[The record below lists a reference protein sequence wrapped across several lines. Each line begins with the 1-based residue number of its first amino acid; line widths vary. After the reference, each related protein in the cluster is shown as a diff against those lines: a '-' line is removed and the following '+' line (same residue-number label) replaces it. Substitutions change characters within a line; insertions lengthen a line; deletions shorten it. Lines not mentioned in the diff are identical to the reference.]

1 MPNTLKNVQARAV
14 GPAATTLYTTPGS
27 TKTIVIGM
35 TAANILSNSNVNLDI
50 TLKDSAAAPS
60 THVIKNGTIAPG
72 GTLVPMGGEQKVIME
87 PGNLMQAL
95 SSDSDSID
103 IIMSIVE
110 QT

>member
-1 MPNTLKNVQARAV
+1 MANTLKNLLRTQLSTDSA
-14 GPAATTLYTTPGS
+14 TLYTCPS
-27 TKTIVIGM
+27 NTKTIVIGM

>member
-50 TLKDSAAAPS
+50 TF
-60 THVIKNGTIAPG
+60 
-72 GTLVPMGGEQKVIME
+72 
-87 PGNLMQAL
+87 
-95 SSDSDSID
+95 
-103 IIMSIVE
+103 
-110 QT
+110 